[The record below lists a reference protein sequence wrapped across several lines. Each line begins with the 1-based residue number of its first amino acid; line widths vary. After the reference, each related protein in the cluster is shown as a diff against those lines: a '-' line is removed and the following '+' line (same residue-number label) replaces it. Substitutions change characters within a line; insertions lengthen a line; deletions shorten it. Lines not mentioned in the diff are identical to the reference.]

1 MPVLELEISEIT
13 QLRAKRKRLLPVQ
26 VYLSL
31 LWFLSFRAIGNVSL
45 AWGVRHFGK
54 GLATHPVAY
63 IQAIFDPMVG
73 MGVLFLVGAILAR
86 LVLLS
91 LADLSFVVPMTAA
104 GYVISAITGKLLLHE
119 TVSLERWLGVALIFI
134 ATLLVGSTAENSR
147 RRDEEVGVANDAP
160 ERGSV

>member
-1 MPVLELEISEIT
+1 MPVLELEISETT
-13 QLRAKRKRLLPVQ
+13 QVTPKRKRMLPVQ
-26 VYLSL
+26 VYLYL
-31 LWFLSFRAIGNVSL
+31 LWFLSFRAIGNVSM
-45 AWGVRHFGK
+45 AWGVRHLGK
-54 GLATHPVAY
+54 GLAINPVAY
-63 IQAIFDPMVG
+63 IEAIFDPVVG
-73 MGVLFLVGAILAR
+73 IGVLFLVGAILAR

-134 ATLLVGSTAENSR
+134 ATLLVGSTAKNTR
-147 RRDEEVGVANDAP
+147 RRDEEVRVANDAP